1 MAEPQPSFE
10 LKRFTWAAPD
20 RLDLAGIFSGL
31 GADPPGAASLLVTG
45 AAGEHRLSADAGSTP
60 PADHDQWAAT
70 FTWQEPPVA
79 FEAARLELNGGRH
92 VELPPPGARRALR
105 RQVFEVHGPDE
116 DAGRDASAES
126 PIEAL
131 RLQAALLT
139 AEEHAREEHAAAQQ
153 AGAELARARQDLAA
167 ERASRAADAERFR
180 ETLERFR
187 VAADE
192 AVASEQDAAKQQGT
206 DLHEAHQA
214 LDGLRAE
221 LEQSRQEAARLQ
233 SALEDA
239 AEQTRAARADHAQA
253 SGAFD
258 EACAGLE
265 RLLEQ
270 LKSSRP

>member
-1 MAEPQPSFE
+1 MAEQQPSFE

-20 RLDLAGIFSGL
+20 RLDLAGMFSGL
-31 GADPPGAASLLVTG
+31 GEEPAGAASLLVSG
-45 AAGEHRLSADAGSTP
+45 DAGEYRLRADADSTP
-60 PADHDQWAAT
+60 PADREQWAAT

-79 FEAARLELNGGRH
+79 FEAARLELDGGLR
-92 VELPPPGARRALR
+92 VELPPPGAQRGPR

-116 DAGRDASAES
+116 GAGQEAPAES

-139 AEEHAREEHAAAQQ
+139 AEEHAREQQAAAQQ
-153 AGAELARARQDLAA
+153 TGAELARAQQDLAA
-167 ERASRAADAERFR
+167 ERAARAADAERFR

-192 AVASEQDAAKQQGT
+192 AVASEQGAAAQLGI
-206 DLHEAHQA
+206 DLREAHEA

-221 LEQSRQEAARLQ
+221 LEQSQQEAARSR

-239 AEQTRAARADHAQA
+239 EVQARAARADHAKL
-253 SGAFD
+253 SGALD
-258 EACAGLE
+258 EACAGVE